1 MSAALPAK
9 GGITFFKRDSFMDY
23 FYCPP
28 EQISG
33 YTFTIEGD
41 EFAHLVHVMR
51 KKAGDEIR
59 IVDGRG
65 NAYDAVLEELNK
77 KIVHGR
83 ITALYKHH
91 NEPAI
96 CVTLAAGVLKNPS
109 RYDFLVE
116 KSTELGVVKII
127 PLKTHRVI
135 TGHAKS
141 DRWQKLALAAMKQSC
156 RSQLPEVDSLHTL
169 DNLRGMDGSF
179 DLKIIAHEGFN
190 ESMTIK
196 HITINSAK
204 NILLLIGPEGGFT
217 DEEVDSCVSAGYK
230 PLYLGERRLRTETA
244 VITALSLIMN
254 AGGAK

>member
-1 MSAALPAK
+1 
-9 GGITFFKRDSFMDY
+9 MDY

-28 EQISG
+28 EHITG
-33 YTFTIEGD
+33 NTFAIEGD

-51 KKAGDEIR
+51 KKTGDDIR

-77 KIVHGR
+77 KIAHGR
-83 ITALYKHH
+83 ITASYARH

-96 CVTLAAGVLKNPS
+96 SVTLAAGILKNPS

-116 KSTELGVVKII
+116 KCTELGVAKII

-156 RSQLPEVDSLHTL
+156 RSFLPEVTP
-169 DNLRGMDGSF
+169 LRTFSELREMDTSF
-179 DLKIIAHEGFN
+179 DLKIIAHESFDETKTIRHIPFN
-190 ESMTIK
+190 A
-196 HITINSAK
+196 AK

-217 DEEVDSCVSAGYK
+217 DEEVESCLTAGYK
-230 PLYLGERRLRTETA
+230 PLYLGARRLRTETA
-244 VITALSLIMN
+244 AMTAVALIM
-254 AGGAK
+254 GVEGVK